1 MIKFVS
7 SKSKKISLCLL
18 GLFLL
23 AASLTAMFD
32 SEPLIA
38 FAAVMMLSLIVLLP
52 VFLVLSFQISKAK
65 QMMKQQ
71 EEAYGLSSILYNEE
85 IEVINSHVGVC
96 EEWIINNAIGAQCI
110 LHRHSIQSIH
120 EYEHGLE
127 FLTTLQD
134 KPFKFDLKNKES
146 EKSYILHWYDPLYE
160 IPLEKERIVAVQP
173 SKRKVVLIIA
183 IAVMTITAA
192 GIFMF
197 NGTMVPEPV
206 MQDEMIYFYDYL
218 TSTSKGSVENISYEI
233 VKDREDV
240 LLYVFNEGETYVELE
255 LHLYDEQDN
264 VIDTAWSGV
273 VRPGYYTSIYVEG
286 EPELIKAVSAWFYT
300 FDYHVPSFDYE
311 AEYAWREYNTWI
323 NVVLPS
329 EQMSLDNIRDLGIR
343 EYAIEDLSYTGAD
356 CVYIYDESSAQK
368 SLDKITNQQMWDTST
383 ARYRIDYEVYD
394 YRIHIYE
401 LDGVKETLIET
412 VAITEERFDDDS
424 MH

>member
-7 SKSKKISLCLL
+7 SKSKKIILCLL

-32 SEPLIA
+32 SDPLVA
-38 FAAVMMLSLIVLLP
+38 FTAVMILSLIVLLP
-52 VFLVLSFQISKAK
+52 VFLILFLQISKAK
-65 QMMKQQ
+65 RMMKQQ

-127 FLTTLQD
+127 FFTTLQD
-134 KPFKFDLKNKES
+134 KPFNFSLRDRES
-146 EKSYILHWYDPLYE
+146 EKSQILHWYDPLYE
-160 IPLEKERIVAVQP
+160 IPLEKERIVAVQS

-233 VKDREDV
+233 VKDREDIF
-240 LLYVFNEGETYVELE
+240 LYVFNEGETYVELE
-255 LHLYDEQDN
+255 LDLYDEQDN
-264 VIDTAWSGV
+264 VIDTAWSGI
-273 VRPGYYTSIYVEG
+273 VRPGYYTSIYVEE

-300 FDYHVPSFDYE
+300 FDYHVPSFGYE

-323 NVVLPS
+323 NVVLLS

-401 LDGVKETLIET
+401 LDGTKETLIET
-412 VAITEERFDDDS
+412 VEITEERVNDDS